1 MRSGRDPFIIL
12 PVTFPFQ
19 LAAVDLDGTL
29 LGPDH
34 EVSPENAAAL
44 RQLQERGVIV
54 AIASGRRYQNSMR
67 LHRSL
72 GLQGPIIS
80 CQGGLVIDPE
90 TEEVFEEHFLPPPL
104 AAELIADG
112 ESRGYSVIYYHRR
125 RLCVARQDHWIEL
138 YESRIGE
145 RAEVVSDLRSLEGAD
160 ALKIVWYGEPAD
172 VRAARPAIEIR
183 YRGRADVISTDPE
196 NLEFMLAGVDK
207 GVGLQAVIKHYGV
220 PVERTLAFGDSE
232 NDVPMLRLAGLG
244 VVMDGGTEV
253 ALNAAGLVGPPGPPE
268 TSFAR
273 AVAAVFERFA

>member
-1 MRSGRDPFIIL
+1 M
-12 PVTFPFQ
+12 TFPFQ

-44 RQLQERGVIV
+44 ARLQARGVIV

-72 GLQGPIIS
+72 GLKGPIIS
-80 CQGGLVIDPE
+80 CQGALVIDPE
-90 TEEVFEEHFLPPPL
+90 TEEVFEEHFLPPAL
-104 AAELIADG
+104 ASELVADG

-125 RLCVARQDHWIEL
+125 RLCVARRDHWIEL

-145 RAEVVSDLRSLEGAD
+145 KAEVISDLHSLEGAE
-160 ALKIVWYGEPAD
+160 ALKVVWYGEPAD
-172 VRAARPAIEIR
+172 VQAARSGIEAK
-183 YRGRADVISTDPE
+183 YRNRADVIATDPE
-196 NLEFMLAGVDK
+196 NLEFMLAGIDK
-207 GVGLQAVIKHYGV
+207 GVGLRAVIKHYGMQI
-220 PVERTLAFGDSE
+220 ERTLAFGDSE

-244 VVMDGGTEV
+244 VAMDGGTEI
-253 ALNAAGLVGPPGPPE
+253 ALKAAGLIGPAGPPE

-273 AVAAVFERFA
+273 AVNAVFERFA

>member
-1 MRSGRDPFIIL
+1 MS
-12 PVTFPFQ
+12 FPFH
-19 LAAVDLDGTL
+19 LAAIDLDGTL

-34 EVSPENAAAL
+34 QVSPQNAAAL
-44 RQLQERGVIV
+44 TELQARGVIV

-80 CQGGLVIDPE
+80 CQGALVIDPA
-90 TEEVFEEHFLPPPL
+90 TEAVFEEHFLPAPL
-104 AAELIADG
+104 ASELVADG

-125 RLCVARQDHWIEL
+125 RLCVARRDHWIEL

-145 RAEVVSDLRSLEGAD
+145 KAEIIHDLRTLEGAE

-172 VRAARPAIEIR
+172 VRAARARVEEK
-183 YRGRADVISTDPE
+183 YRDRADVLSTDPE
-196 NLEFMLAGVDK
+196 NLEFMLAGIDK
-207 GVGLQAVIKHYGV
+207 GVGLRAVIKHYGLPIESTV
-220 PVERTLAFGDSE
+220 AFGDSE

-244 VVMDGGTEV
+244 VAMDGGTDV
-253 ALNAAGLVGPPGPPE
+253 AQNAAGLIAPPGPPE

-273 AVAAVFERFA
+273 AVAAVFARFP